1 MEQTEKKN
9 LRFINFLPVTLT
21 WIAIIAQIILTFVL
35 WDNYYDIDILVYIG
49 YGFWGLGAVFGI
61 LPMIQFRLQGGVEK
75 GDSYIKT
82 TKLVTSGLYAVVR
95 HPQYLASVIISIA
108 LAFMSQHWLVA
119 ILVLPPIIFTYID
132 TSQEDK
138 VLIEKFG
145 EEYERYKRQVPK
157 MEPISGIIRLI
168 IRKIFPKSS
177 KDKNT

>member
-1 MEQTEKKN
+1 
-9 LRFINFLPVTLT
+9 
-21 WIAIIAQIILTFVL
+21 
-35 WDNYYDIDILVYIG
+35 
-49 YGFWGLGAVFGI
+49 VFGI